1 MADKPNYYEK
11 ISLHNKTPEEAEKI
25 NKLFEDNINIAN
37 KIASKYYRT
46 KYWDYDEALQIARM
60 GLWKACLIWN
70 PEKYR
75 ISTLAYNIRN
85 RDFMD
90 YDTKQKKQPEI
101 LFHMEEN
108 CVTDDLTLGDVL
120 EDEHSDISKNYEE
133 DQTYYDCLSCCSFRN
148 GINGLF
154 GLLYDSHIKQI
165 SRHESGHAGL
175 YAYQRR
181 RVYDVQRLGYAGG
194 MDGLQLFRVHRQR
207 RRPSVGRPR
216 QRY

>member
-37 KIASKYYRT
+37 KIASKYYKT

-75 ISTLAYNIRN
+75 ISTLAYNIIN

-133 DQTYYDCLSCCSFRN
+133 DQELRELNEDIIYILDDIAQDLVIPSSIVKIVYITYVESTQDNVITMRNISFLPKNTVKYIINEFQSRLSE
-148 GINGLF
+148 IL
-154 GLLYDSHIKQI
+154 
-165 SRHESGHAGL
+165 
-175 YAYQRR
+175 
-181 RVYDVQRLGYAGG
+181 
-194 MDGLQLFRVHRQR
+194 
-207 RRPSVGRPR
+207 
-216 QRY
+216 

>member
-1 MADKPNYYEK
+1 MTDKPNYYEK

-75 ISTLAYNIRN
+75 ISTLAYNIIN

-120 EDEHSDISKNYEE
+120 EDEQSDISKNYEE
-133 DQTYYDCLSCCSFRN
+133 DQELRELNEDIIYILDDIAQDLLIPSSIVKIVYITYVESTQDNVITMRNINFLPKNTVKYIINEFQSRLSE
-148 GINGLF
+148 IL
-154 GLLYDSHIKQI
+154 
-165 SRHESGHAGL
+165 
-175 YAYQRR
+175 
-181 RVYDVQRLGYAGG
+181 
-194 MDGLQLFRVHRQR
+194 
-207 RRPSVGRPR
+207 
-216 QRY
+216 

>member
-60 GLWKACLIWN
+60 GIWKACLIWN

-75 ISTLAYNIRN
+75 ISTLAYNIIN

-133 DQTYYDCLSCCSFRN
+133 DQELRELNEDIIYILDDIAQDLLIPSSIVKIVYITYVESTQDNVITMRNINFLPKNTVKYIINEFQSRLSE
-148 GINGLF
+148 IL
-154 GLLYDSHIKQI
+154 
-165 SRHESGHAGL
+165 
-175 YAYQRR
+175 
-181 RVYDVQRLGYAGG
+181 
-194 MDGLQLFRVHRQR
+194 
-207 RRPSVGRPR
+207 
-216 QRY
+216 

>member
-75 ISTLAYNIRN
+75 ISTLAYNIIN

-133 DQTYYDCLSCCSFRN
+133 DQELRELNEDIIYILDDIAQDLLIPSSIVKIVYITYVESTQDNVITMRNINFLPKNIVKYIINEFQSRLSE
-148 GINGLF
+148 IL
-154 GLLYDSHIKQI
+154 
-165 SRHESGHAGL
+165 
-175 YAYQRR
+175 
-181 RVYDVQRLGYAGG
+181 
-194 MDGLQLFRVHRQR
+194 
-207 RRPSVGRPR
+207 
-216 QRY
+216 